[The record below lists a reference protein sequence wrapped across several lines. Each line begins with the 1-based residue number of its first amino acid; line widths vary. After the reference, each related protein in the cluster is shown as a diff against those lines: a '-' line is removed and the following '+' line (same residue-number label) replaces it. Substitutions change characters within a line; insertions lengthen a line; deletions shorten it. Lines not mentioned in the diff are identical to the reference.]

1 MLAIKFM
8 AACSIL
14 WTSLLL
20 MITPQRFI
28 LVAQYSLSVPSNL
41 MGRPTE
47 GRDYFHVIVWY
58 PGCVTH
64 QLLNPVVSQCLGLKD
79 PVAGQIGFFL
89 FFFLTV

>member
-8 AACSIL
+8 TACNVL

-20 MITPQRFI
+20 RLLLT
-28 LVAQYSLSVPSNL
+28 AQYSLSVPSNL
-41 MGRPTE
+41 TGRLTE
-47 GRDYFHVIVWY
+47 GRDYFHVIVWF

-79 PVAGQIGFFL
+79 PVAGQIGFF
-89 FFFLTV
+89 FLTV